1 MKIKKRRK
9 NDERRYQVL
18 HKIGEVVNMNTAAS
32 GASTRKEIKKET
44 DRLGVNLSEREFHC
58 AASRIFINKGL
69 PSDGDFERAKE
80 FARSMI

>member
-18 HKIGEVVNMNTAAS
+18 HKIGEVVNINTAAS
-32 GASTRKEIKKET
+32 GASTRKAVKKET

-58 AASRIFINKGL
+58 AASWIFINKGL
-69 PSDGDFERAKE
+69 PSDVDFERAKE